1 MNGLEFAC
9 FHKGKIVVFKPAGKL
24 LWPAEV
30 VSEREGDLTVQIFNK
45 NRSVKIYIVKIITT
59 KIYLP
64 LLGYWVFGHGYSIP
78 Q

>member
-45 NRSVKIYIVKIITT
+45 NRYVKIYIVKIITT
-59 KIYLP
+59 KI
-64 LLGYWVFGHGYSIP
+64 
-78 Q
+78 